1 MSRWPSAAAWA
12 ALGLGTAAGTLALEA
27 LGIPS
32 PTLMAALLVGIAWAL
47 RGPGAALDPPKA
59 VSTGAEAVLG
69 VAIGAYVELETLKA
83 LGADLPAV
91 LVINLATLVLSVLA
105 GTALHRMARRDVDE
119 PTAAFGMIAGGASGI
134 VAMSRELG
142 ADQRLVAVMQYLRV
156 LVIVLL
162 TPVVAVLVYGAS
174 GDTGTVTLDEITYA
188 ETVLLI
194 AVSVGIG
201 LPIAKRLGIPAGS
214 VLGPMTV
221 AAALT
226 VSGAPFAGA
235 LPPLVQDVAFAVI
248 GLIVGLRFTP
258 DSLKAAG
265 RLLGPALLCIFGV
278 LIGCA
283 LVGAALAPLAG
294 VSQLDAYLATTPGG
308 LYAVLATAVGSDADA
323 TFVLAVQV
331 LRLLVMLLAAPLLAR
346 RLTAAAPARSAAPPP
361 PR

>member
-1 MSRWPSAAAWA
+1 MSRWPSAVAAA
-12 ALGLGTAAGTLALEA
+12 ALAGGTAAGSVLLGA

-32 PTLMAALLVGIAWAL
+32 PTLMAALLVGIAYAL
-47 RGPGAALDPPKA
+47 KGPTTLTAPAPL
-59 VSTGAEAVLG
+59 STAAEAVLG
-69 VAIGAYVELETLKA
+69 VAIGAYVELDTLQA

-91 LVINLATLVLSVLA
+91 LAINLATLALSVVA
-105 GTALHRMARRDVDE
+105 GTTLHKIAKDDVDE

-162 TPVVAVLVYGAS
+162 TPVLAVVVYGAS
-174 GDTGTVTLDEITYA
+174 GKTGDVALDEITYA
-188 ETVLLI
+188 QTVLLCAI
-194 AVSVGIG
+194 SIGIG
-201 LPIAKRLGIPAGS
+201 LPAARAVRVPAGS
-214 VLGPMTV
+214 VLGPMAV
-221 AAALT
+221 AAVLT
-226 VSGAPFAGA
+226 ISGAPFAGA
-235 LPPLVQDVAFAVI
+235 LPPLVQDVAFGVI

-258 DSLKAAG
+258 ESLRAAG

-278 LIGCA
+278 LIACA
-283 LVGAALAPLAG
+283 AVGALLAPLAG

-346 RLTAAAPARSAAPPP
+346 RLIAASGARPRSPRP